1 MTPAEISS
9 LVEGA
14 EAHAYAALVNGA
26 PPHLR
31 ESWRLSVAR
40 VGGAHAFVA
49 GGVRDSLLLN
59 RVIGLGVWV
68 PFTPSLVEEL
78 DDLYR
83 ANGVTAYAAEV
94 APVSVTGLTLDD
106 LQRIGFVPFKQ
117 TTMMYRAAEPLP
129 KVESD
134 LAVRRAAPEDAD
146 RFAELVCSVFGFG
159 SPFSAMLSASFEQPQ
174 FQHWLAF
181 DGDAPAA
188 AAITVIFDDGVAWI
202 GWVCTLPGQR
212 GRGAQAA
219 LASAQLHDCAER
231 GIRWVT
237 LEAATGTPRRP
248 SQSLRNYS
256 RLGWS
261 AAYDRV
267 VHLRR
272 LAT

>member
-1 MTPAEISS
+1 MTPAETSS

-14 EAHAYAALVNGA
+14 EARAYAALVNGA
-26 PPHLR
+26 SAHLR
-31 ESWRLSVAR
+31 ESCGMSVHH

-49 GGVRDSLLLN
+49 SGVRDSLLLN
-59 RVIGLGVWV
+59 RAIGLGVWV
-68 PFTPSLVEEL
+68 PFTPSLVDEL

-83 ANGVTAYAAEV
+83 ANGVTTYAAEL
-94 APVSVTGLTLDD
+94 APVSGAGLTLDD

-117 TTMMYRAAEPLP
+117 TTMMYRATEPLP

-134 LAVRRAAPEDAD
+134 LAVRRAAPADAD
-146 RFAELVCSVFGFG
+146 RFAELVCSVFGF
-159 SPFSAMLSASFEQPQ
+159 STPFPALLRASFQQPR

-181 DGDAPAA
+181 DGDAPVA

-202 GWVCTLPGQR
+202 GWVCTLPSQR

-219 LASAQLHDCAER
+219 LAAAQLRDCIDR

-237 LEAATGTPRRP
+237 LEAATGTIRRP

-272 LAT
+272 LAA